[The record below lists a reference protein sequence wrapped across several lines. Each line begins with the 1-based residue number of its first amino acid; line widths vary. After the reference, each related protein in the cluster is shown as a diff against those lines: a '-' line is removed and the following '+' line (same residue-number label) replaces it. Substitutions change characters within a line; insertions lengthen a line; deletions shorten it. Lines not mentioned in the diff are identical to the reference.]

1 MAAVT
6 VPDSASTLIITAN
19 YQRTALVVSNTH
31 STSNLHIAFGEAA
44 TTDHAYVPAG
54 GNMTF
59 AGDRIAKCAIY
70 GISSSGDITAKYSQ
84 LAAGS

>member
-6 VPDSASTLIITAN
+6 VPDSASTQIVAAN
-19 YQRTALVVSNTH
+19 YQRTALVITNTH
-31 STSNLHIAFGEAA
+31 ATSNLHIAFGDTA
-44 TTDHAYVPAG
+44 TTDHAYIPAG

-59 AGDRIAKCAIY
+59 AGDRIAKCQVN

-84 LAAGS
+84 LSAGS